1 MIKDIGFC
9 FCFIATVCGTIE
21 VKEVFPWPPV
31 ISFGENCLLYLFI
44 TIQCTCMY
52 LKCTVPLKNKLT

>member
-1 MIKDIGFC
+1 MIKDTGFS

-31 ISFGENCLLYLFI
+31 ISFGENCLLYLSS
-44 TIQCTCMY
+44 QLNVHVCTSNVQY
-52 LKCTVPLKNKLT
+52 N